1 MFHISKTNWVEILLQ
16 EKEEGGGGAEK
27 YLTFLFPGRE
37 GGGVGRAGVHP
48 LFLEG
53 TAESTW
59 KFWSTTSRKRVANKI
74 GSIFRFIFV
83 FTKEERQQLS
93 DFKVQR
99 RGDRY
104 ETKSAYAGDFKL
116 SMTDATYPFQVVIKI
131 REQLRANRIDKV
143 PHGIQLCDERCIRL
157 QVRLSHHQSR
167 SPAFPGAL
175 SFSFSSKA
183 SFTLI
188 QYKIQA
194 WCPDWK
200 WYYGVFWALSWKLG
214 LLSGTAA
221 HYLFSKKRKKVGAD
235 CNKYYQ
241 VLR

>member
-1 MFHISKTNWVEILLQ
+1 MAKTAQVVAFEAHYSIKNTVTKFIKFIQFYTIVVKVMFHISKTNWVEILLQ

-104 ETKSAYAGDFKL
+104 ETKSAYAGDF
-116 SMTDATYPFQVVIKI
+116 
-131 REQLRANRIDKV
+131 
-143 PHGIQLCDERCIRL
+143 
-157 QVRLSHHQSR
+157 
-167 SPAFPGAL
+167 
-175 SFSFSSKA
+175 
-183 SFTLI
+183 
-188 QYKIQA
+188 
-194 WCPDWK
+194 
-200 WYYGVFWALSWKLG
+200 
-214 LLSGTAA
+214 
-221 HYLFSKKRKKVGAD
+221 
-235 CNKYYQ
+235 
-241 VLR
+241 